1 MQCRFETEAS
11 GRLLCHVRDADGE
24 HVIAAANPGD
34 AIAAM
39 AATLDD
45 VESSGSG
52 DCYWSDSNS
61 DYRWIFKRDG
71 SRLRVAVLRLT
82 GVVPGYQ
89 HVAWVEEEAQAL
101 IASLRA
107 ALGRAN

>member
-1 MQCRFETEAS
+1 MDCRFETEAS
-11 GRLLCHVRDADGE
+11 GRLLCRLQDADGE
-24 HVIAAANPGD
+24 HVIAAAGRND
-34 AIAAM
+34 ALAAM
-39 AATLDD
+39 SATLDE

-71 SRLRVAVLRLT
+71 PRLRLAVLRLT

-89 HVAWVEEEAQAL
+89 HVAWVEEEPQTL
-101 IASLRA
+101 LASLRA
-107 ALGRAN
+107 AVESAT